1 MVSSNILS
9 PRIKGFRFYIF
20 LCLSVTESEEDD
32 EDERGEEDAEAMEFE
47 EVRNGVVDG
56 LQYAR
61 NGELEE
67 KDGSLVDASEEE
79 VHEEEVELQMSEE
92 DADNP
97 DMLASRGS
105 TGASTE

>member
-1 MVSSNILS
+1 
-9 PRIKGFRFYIF
+9 
-20 LCLSVTESEEDD
+20 LSVTESEEDD

-47 EVRNGVVDG
+47 ELRNGVVDG
-56 LQYAR
+56 LQHAR

-79 VHEEEVELQMSEE
+79 VHEEEAELQMSEE

>member
-1 MVSSNILS
+1 M
-9 PRIKGFRFYIF
+9 
-20 LCLSVTESEEDD
+20 SVTESEEDD

-56 LQYAR
+56 LQDAR

-79 VHEEEVELQMSEE
+79 VHEKEVELQMSEE

-97 DMLASRGS
+97 DMLARMGS